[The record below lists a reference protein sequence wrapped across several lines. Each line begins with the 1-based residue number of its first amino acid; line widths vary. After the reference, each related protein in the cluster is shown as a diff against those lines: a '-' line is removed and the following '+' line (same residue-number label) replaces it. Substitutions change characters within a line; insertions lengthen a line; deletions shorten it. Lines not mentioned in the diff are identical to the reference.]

1 MLWNSANILTA
12 EADLISTIA
21 LGVDIT
27 ERKASEQALEKGQ
40 IQLAEALDLAHIANW
55 EFDVAS
61 GIFTFNDRFYTL
73 YGTTA
78 EREGGYQ
85 MPADVYAREFIH
97 PEEVSLVASEVQNAI
112 TATDPNYTR
121 NIEHRIIR
129 RDGEIRHIIVRFGI
143 TKDAEGRTVKTHG
156 ANQDI
161 TERKKAEEELRQSE
175 CRYRTLSETSRDLI
189 FLIDRDDRVEYV
201 NSCAAAIRGL
211 PADQI
216 IGKKRSSLFPGELG
230 QRQAQGLRRVFE
242 TGKAEHSE
250 GIIESSGTPHWFD
263 HYLMPITD
271 AQGMVTSVLGVSR
284 DITDEKKAEESLRES
299 EERFRNISELI
310 PDFAYSCRKAPGGEF
325 GIDWITGETEKITG
339 CTTDEI
345 KKMTCWKSFVI
356 DEDIPVFEKNVTGL
370 SPGESVRC
378 ELRIRRKDGG
388 ILWLSCYAKCVPDL
402 KEPGYFRLYG
412 GCRDITDRKRAEDV
426 LKRSEAESRSL
437 LENLPELVLV
447 HRNGI
452 ILFANPAAVK
462 SLGYQPHEV
471 INRMIT
477 DFIAPEF
484 HERVAAAVLQW
495 MNGKPVAP
503 YEIDV
508 IGKEGSRRNMVVNG
522 STIEFEGAPASLI
535 VLADITGRKR
545 VEEEL
550 KRSESRLRAVVEDQ
564 TEFICRFTPD
574 GRLTFVNEAYLHYF
588 GLDRTRC
595 LAQSHHVLLPPE
607 DARLMKNHLASL
619 TRENP
624 VATIDHRIIMPSGEI
639 RWQRWNDRAI
649 FGVDGRVIEYQ
660 SVGRDITDRKTIEIA
675 LHESEERFQQIAESA
690 GEWIWEVDADG
701 VYTFSNAMVYQIL
714 GYTPEEMIKRKHF
727 YDLFVPED
735 EARLKES
742 AFRAFANHEPF
753 KGFVNTNLHKNGDR
767 VILATSGLP
776 VFDTN
781 GTFTGYR
788 GTDID
793 ITTQIRAEEELRQ
806 RERELS
812 DIISFLPD
820 ATLVIDKNGTALAW
834 NRAMEEMTGVP
845 AEQMIG
851 KADYEYALPFYHERR
866 PITVDL
872 VLHYDPAIAAKYPFM
887 KKEGNSLLSE
897 IYIPHL
903 NKGNGAYLWFKASPL
918 YDTAGNISGVI
929 ETIRDITDIKRT
941 EEALRDA
948 HEKYT
953 KAFLSAP
960 VAITISELDTG
971 RFIEVNDAATRIF
984 GYTRDELIGKTALE
998 LGILLKK
1005 EDRELLIDLV
1015 RKQGRVSQFELT
1027 ERRKSG
1033 EEYSAMINA
1042 DTISIRNVPY
1052 LITLVQDITD
1062 RKRAEDA
1069 LRESEE
1075 RYREFFTISRDS
1087 VFITTREGKWIDFND
1102 ALLEMFGYKSREE
1115 MFEIPVPSIYAHP
1128 EERSAFNQLILRQG
1142 YVKEYPLQLKQ
1153 KDGTVIDTTITTV
1166 SVRNPD
1172 GSPKVFIG
1180 TIRNVT
1186 EKKHAEEEIRTLQ
1199 QFQQN
1204 IIDNANVWISV
1215 LDPGGSIL
1223 VWNTTAEQISGYRA
1237 EEVIGKNT
1245 IWKRLYP
1252 DPVYRKQ
1259 VLENILAII
1268 KKNTYVENFETR
1280 IRTKEGDEKIIWWN
1294 TQPMRDTSGKPVQF
1308 ITIGRDNTE
1317 RKLSEEKLRA
1327 LRQFEES
1334 VIKNANIW
1342 ISVLDH
1348 KGNVSVWNRAAEE
1361 ISGYHADEVI
1371 GKNTIWSRM
1380 YPDKEYRHTVTA
1392 KIKAIIGS
1400 KTYLENFET
1409 RIRTKDGQE
1418 RIIWWNTRILQD
1430 IPGIDETF
1438 IAIGRDVT
1446 EQKTLSDALLQANKQ
1461 LNLLSSITRHDIL
1474 NQLLALKGY
1483 LELSRNILSDPVK
1496 LENYIIK
1503 EQNIAD
1509 RIEEQI
1515 QFAKD
1520 YEDMGIK
1527 APEWQN
1533 VHKIVEKAR
1542 QNLPLGGIAVETDSL
1557 VYEVYADMLLI
1568 RVFYN
1573 LIENAL
1579 RYGGEQMTA
1588 IRFSS
1593 QESGRG
1599 LEIVCEDN
1607 GVGIRADMKEAIFT
1621 RGYYQHTGLGLLLSR
1636 EILAITGITITENG
1650 TPKKGA
1656 RFEIIIPKEAFR
1668 RTGTGEK

>member
-1 MLWNSANILTA
+1 MAEAIRVLYVDDESALLDLCKIFLERSGDFIVTTCPSAPEAIRILELTRFDAIVSDYQMPEMDGIAFLKVVRARGDKTPFIIFTGKGREEVVIEALNSGADFYLQKGGEPRSQFAELVHKIRHAVSHRQADKALIASEERYRTIFENTGSATVIIEDNTIISFANTRFEYLSGFLREELEGKKRWTEFVVKEDLDRMLGQHKLRRVERDNASKQYEFRFITRSKEIRNILLTIDIIPGTNKSVA
-12 EADLISTIA
+12 SLI
-21 LGVDIT
+21 DIT
-27 ERKASEQALEKGQ
+27 ERKASEQALRRGQ
-40 IQLAEALDLAHIANW
+40 IQLAEMMDLAHMANW

-61 GIFTFNDRFYTL
+61 GNFTFNDRFYNL

-85 MPADVYAREFIH
+85 IPAEVYAREFVH
-97 PEEVSLVASEVQNAI
+97 PEEVSLVSSEVQNAI
-112 TATDPNYTR
+112 NATGPDYTR
-121 NIEHRIIR
+121 TIEHRIIR

-143 TKDAEGRTVKTHG
+143 IKDADGRTVKTYG

-161 TERKKAEEELRQSE
+161 TERKKAEEALRQSE
-175 CRYRTLSETSRDLI
+175 SRYRTLSETSQDLI
-189 FLIDRDDRVEYV
+189 FLIDSDDCVEYV

-216 IGKKRSSLFPGELG
+216 IGKKRSSQFPGELG

-242 TGKAEHSE
+242 TGKAEHTE
-250 GIIESSGTPHWFD
+250 GVIEIFGTPHWFD

-271 AQGMVTSVLGVSR
+271 AQGIVTSVLGVSR
-284 DITDEKKAEESLRES
+284 DITDEKKAEDALREN
-299 EERFRNISELI
+299 E
-310 PDFAYSCRKAPGGEF
+310 A
-325 GIDWITGETEKITG
+325 
-339 CTTDEI
+339 
-345 KKMTCWKSFVI
+345 KS
-356 DEDIPVFEKNVTGL
+356 
-370 SPGESVRC
+370 
-378 ELRIRRKDGG
+378 
-388 ILWLSCYAKCVPDL
+388 
-402 KEPGYFRLYG
+402 RL
-412 GCRDITDRKRAEDV
+412 
-426 LKRSEAESRSL
+426 L
-437 LENLPELVLV
+437 LENLPELILV

-452 ILFANPAAVK
+452 ILFANPATVK
-462 SLGYQPHEV
+462 FLGYQPHEV
-471 INRMIT
+471 INRRIT

-484 HERVAAAVLQW
+484 HEHVAAAVLQR
-495 MNGKPVAP
+495 MNSKPVAS

-522 STIEFEGAPASLI
+522 STIEFDGAPASLI
-535 VLADITGRKR
+535 ILTDITALKR
-545 VEEEL
+545 VEEKL
-550 KRSESRLRAVVEDQ
+550 KRNEARLRAVVEDQ

-574 GRLTFVNEAYLHYF
+574 GRLTFVNEAYCRYF
-588 GLDRTRC
+588 GLERTQC
-595 LAQSHHVLLPPE
+595 LSQSHHVVLPPE
-607 DARLMKNHLASL
+607 DARLMKKHLASL

-624 VATIDHRIIMPSGEI
+624 VAAIDHRIIMPSGEI

-649 FGVDGRVIEYQ
+649 FGEDGRVIEYQ
-660 SVGRDITDRKTIEIA
+660 SVGRDITDRKTVEIA
-675 LHESEERFQQIAESA
+675 LYESEERFQQIAESA

-735 EARLKES
+735 KDRLKES

-753 KGFVNTNLHKNGDR
+753 KGFVNANLHKNGDR

-776 VFDTN
+776 VFDTK
-781 GTFTGYR
+781 GTFNGYR

-793 ITTQIRAEEELRQ
+793 ITTQVKAEEVLRQ

-820 ATLVIDKNGTALAW
+820 ATLVIDKKGTLLAW

-866 PITVDL
+866 PITADL
-872 VLHYDPAIAAKYPFM
+872 VLHYDPTVAAKYPFM
-887 KKEGNSLLSE
+887 KKKGNALFSE
-897 IYIPHL
+897 IFIPHFH
-903 NKGNGAYLWFKASPL
+903 KGTGAYLWFKASPL
-918 YDTAGNISGVI
+918 YDAAGNISGAI
-929 ETIRDITDIKRT
+929 ETIRDIT
-941 EEALRDA
+941 
-948 HEKYT
+948 
-953 KAFLSAP
+953 
-960 VAITISELDTG
+960 
-971 RFIEVNDAATRIF
+971 N
-984 GYTRDELIGKTALE
+984 
-998 LGILLKK
+998 
-1005 EDRELLIDLV
+1005 
-1015 RKQGRVSQFELT
+1015 
-1027 ERRKSG
+1027 
-1033 EEYSAMINA
+1033 
-1042 DTISIRNVPY
+1042 
-1052 LITLVQDITD
+1052 
-1062 RKRAEDA
+1062 RKRAGEA
-1069 LRESEE
+1069 LKESEE
-1075 RYREFFTISRDS
+1075 RYREFFAISRDS
-1087 VFITTREGKWIDFND
+1087 VFITSPDGRWVDFND
-1102 ALLEMFGYKSREE
+1102 ALLEMGGYESREE
-1115 MFEIPVPSIYAHP
+1115 MLEMPVSSFYAHP
-1128 EERSAFNQLILRQG
+1128 EEQPKFTQQIIQNG
-1142 YVKEYPLQLKQ
+1142 YVKEYPVQLKQ
-1153 KDGTVIDTTITTV
+1153 KDGTVIDTLITTGV
-1166 SVRNPD
+1166 VRNPD
-1172 GSPKVFIG
+1172 GSPKAFIG

-1215 LDPGGSIL
+1215 LDPRGSIL
-1223 VWNTTAEQISGYRA
+1223 VWNTTAEQISGYCA
-1237 EEVIGKNT
+1237 AEVIGNNT

-1252 DPVYRKQ
+1252 NPVYRKQ
-1259 VLENILAII
+1259 VMENIHDII
-1268 KKNTYVENFETR
+1268 KKNTYVENFETQ
-1280 IRTKEGDEKIIWWN
+1280 IRTKKGDEKIIWWN
-1294 TQPMRDTSGKPVQF
+1294 TQPLRDASGKPVQF
-1308 ITIGRDNTE
+1308 ITIGRDYTE
-1317 RKLSEEKLRA
+1317 RKHSEEKLRA

-1334 VIKNANIW
+1334 IIKNANIW
-1342 ISVLDH
+1342 ISVLDS

-1361 ISGYHADEVI
+1361 ISGYRADEVI
-1371 GKNTIWSRM
+1371 GNNTIWSRM

-1400 KTYLENFET
+1400 KTYLKNFET

-1418 RIIWWNTRILQD
+1418 RIIWWNTRTLQD

-1446 EQKTLSDALLQANKQ
+1446 EQKTLSDALWQANKQ
-1461 LNLLSSITRHDIL
+1461 LSLLSSITRHDIL

-1483 LELSRNILSDPVK
+1483 IELSRHILSDPVK

-1515 QFAKD
+1515 QFTKD

-1533 VHKIVEKAR
+1533 VHKSVEKAK
-1542 QNLPLGGIAVETDSL
+1542 QSLLLGGIAVETDRL
-1557 VYEVYADMLLI
+1557 MYEVYADKLLM

-1607 GVGIRADMKEAIFT
+1607 GVGIPADMKEAIFT

-1650 TPKKGA
+1650 TPGKSA

-1668 RTGTGEK
+1668 RTGIGEK